1 MKRPNRSNSL
11 VSNYH
16 RLPAPSRRR
25 ASRLRRPAASSSRW
39 PSPSSPTSIWW
50 RPSRAESRKPSST
63 RSKPIGRQRPCRRF
77 SRVAWP
83 PAAPLSKPIRNSDSV
98 IIRWGEKEVQ
108 DTTKMA
114 GGKDRALPSD
124 SADSNNPAKPG
135 RNLIVQHANKRFF
148 PTDGMSNGFV
158 VVVHVHKCQVTVS

>member
-50 RPSRAESRKPSST
+50 PPSRAESRKPSST

-98 IIRWGEKEVQ
+98 IIRWGKRRSRIRLKWRGVRIGLSHPTRLTRITQPNRGSQFNCTTCKQTVLSYGWDVQ
-108 DTTKMA
+108 WIC
-114 GGKDRALPSD
+114 SS
-124 SADSNNPAKPG
+124 SACA
-135 RNLIVQHANKRFF
+135 
-148 PTDGMSNGFV
+148 
-158 VVVHVHKCQVTVS
+158 QVSSHS